1 MAERGRMN
9 MGYRGPIPK
18 PSAIARAEGNPG
30 KRRLNDSEPQPRATV
45 PRCPAHLDA
54 QAKKEW
60 KRLVP
65 VLRRMRVL
73 TEADWMTLANLC
85 QTWST
90 LVKAQEKLTEMG
102 ILYKTPS
109 GYVQQSPLL
118 SVVNQCVDTI
128 TKLSREFGLTPAAR
142 SRIMVQTELEPE
154 DDLMAILRMPRP
166 ARDRGEPEG
175 KPQ

>member
-1 MAERGRMN
+1 

-18 PSAIARAEGNPG
+18 PSWIARAEGNPG
-30 KRRLNDSEPQPRATV
+30 HRPLNPKEPQPRVTL
-45 PRCPAHLDA
+45 PRCPEHLDER
-54 QAKKEW
+54 AKKEW

-90 LVKAQEKLTEMG
+90 LVNAQEKLTEMG
-102 ILYKTPS
+102 ILYKSPS
-109 GYVQQSPLL
+109 GYIMQSPLL
-118 SVVNQCVDTI
+118 AIVNQCVDTI

-142 SRIMVQTELEPE
+142 SRIIAQPGPE
-154 DDLMAILRMPRP
+154 SAHDQVMALLRMPRP
-166 ARDRGEPEG
+166 PRDRPELQV